1 MYTEKLIMVDSVA
14 TRMQEYYG
22 KLDKGEDV
30 SDFSTVNNQEEL
42 DLLNATASA
51 PATVTSFENNPDVIK
66 NYELVTDYLGN
77 NQTVMSGLLD
87 SASLIDGSKAE
98 FMRDEFRISTLVN
111 RAVTLGDAP
120 KEVVNAY
127 NDLKAAWDS
136 SELTGFGEWAGAVK
150 DYGID
155 LVANYETI
163 PMVASAMFS
172 GGTSVAANAGI
183 RKGLHSAL
191 SKGVAA
197 ASNNPAKFGAAY
209 GGVFT
214 GAADLASQE
223 LNISLENQE
232 EVNYAQTAASTV
244 LGAGLGAGINYG
256 LSRVG
261 SKIRSRRL
269 ERDTEIDNGPIVS
282 ESKGLAL
289 FDEGLDGEYIPASG
303 EAILDNVSG
312 LLSGRT
318 AKVVNDVDETGF
330 EDIIDDFV
338 SDIGGGQSTR
348 EEVEDIVL
356 GALKSGETGD
366 KIKNKVAFGL
376 WKAATEL
383 VGTAFGGKASGVLT
397 SFVPYSKTAETLRKR
412 LSHDF
417 GITTT
422 GKQKERVTMDF
433 SEVAATLTGGFRER
447 FKAAVEPIALNS
459 VKGNLED
466 DVNAALNRAIRGQ
479 MSPDKDIN
487 VAAVKIQ
494 NLFKDIGEQLFEGG
508 LIDKKVENYIPRMWN
523 RKAIENN
530 QNDFAKLLIDEGE
543 AADIVEAERIIKE
556 MLDIEN
562 QLSGGTAGHFFSAKR
577 KFTDISNEAKL
588 VDYLEDDLLSV
599 IETYNFQAGKS
610 LAKIKVLNSRG
621 EADFIKKW
629 IEPIAKEMK
638 AAGQALTKK
647 DKERIR
653 ELYRLT
659 TGENLKRFSDTV
671 QTGADGYQLATRTA
685 LLPLATVGSL
695 TEVLINVGKAG
706 VINSAKGFAQASEVA
721 YRTITN
727 DLHTEL
733 RTKHGLTANEVWREL
748 QSFGKAIDQS
758 VGQIGNRLGGDD
770 LIHEGMQKAS
780 NKFFR
785 LNLLDQWTKFV
796 QITSYAT
803 GKNLI
808 EENLK
813 ALAAH
818 GNKAQTSRTES
829 MIGKLNELDVDYKAG
844 VAWINNGSKR
854 TDSFYTDFKR
864 GASRYTNGV
873 ILQPTGM
880 SNLKPMLYSDPKT
893 TILFQLLGY
902 PAAFSNTVLKGAAK
916 AVIKDPKTNA
926 ANILGAGLSMTAAA
940 RFINWVRSRGE
951 SESMYVP
958 ESEKNLKAI
967 ARWGGNG
974 LFLDTFTR
982 AKSAAKYGDNI
993 MGYATMPFGP
1003 ITGEALNLFQG
1014 KPAQVLG
1021 NKVPFMGAGNVFLG
1035 PDVMRKYRKSLKNID
1050 RSLNDKFVPDFQPN
1064 IARDLL
1070 SKGGTVE
1077 IDRASAEPDERVNK
1091 LTGVP
1096 YNVEAGTAFMDE
1108 LDEGRTERFGFNV
1121 GGKIAQKLST
1131 PLAEV
1136 INKHTDGLFSAS
1148 KVNNV
1153 ASEIEEA
1160 VTLNANLKA
1169 LPEDEYYAD
1178 TMDDIALNQMLVDDV
1193 DVEEYLTVAARSVF
1207 DDNDANDE
1215 LMGLAE
1221 EVDPDYSLY
1230 DTINHMLNPLKDKR
1244 DNLVRSEY
1252 KDVEDS
1258 EALKNLTSFL
1268 GTHITT
1274 LPFYTSVTQEGAKKS
1289 AKQHVAKL
1297 LEEGD
1302 DGLFSFIKD
1311 TAATTPAQRND
1322 NLSLKPSA
1330 NTQKAIE
1337 EFVAESEVNVPV
1349 YRGVSSFVNTDYDIA
1364 YTFPREMGV
1373 HYGNE
1378 GQANYQILKE
1388 LNPNRAVDEF
1398 SLAATGGR
1406 SANKRKMFE
1415 AFQEEMADSGTS
1427 LNASSEEGMSPLTVL
1442 KGYLNIKNPL
1452 FINEDMGSWSA
1463 DNLLTVEYF
1472 PMKDALEE
1480 SLKRSLTKKELG
1492 KIDALSDRALLIS
1505 DEYIVAENTDKKVGV
1520 AVNQIQ
1526 NELKRVLE
1534 HAKLTKDLQGFIK
1547 DLGFDGIKYKNAV
1560 EPPFRGEQL
1569 YSYIAFEPTQFKTVN
1584 ASKFDVNDP
1593 RDMYAK
1599 GGSIVARAL
1608 GIPDEALSWAKSQR
1622 DRFPK
1627 SESYDGIGDAAA
1639 HLALGFITKKSEN
1652 PKAALFAANAREFV
1666 TLDRVGGKMDIHNNK
1681 LGASIDAQNYE
1692 EAEKVI
1698 DTLISDRK
1706 AVFMT
1711 PSESR
1716 ARRGY
1721 NHGGSS
1727 SFYAVSKGD
1736 TLSKIAE
1743 DNETTV
1749 EALMAANDIEDET
1762 LIYVNQKLALPVEK
1776 EFKENRALE
1785 AIKSMRVREG
1795 RQDNKVSSALKRLNS
1810 FRNSQGLSSKSVES
1824 LKRIKESITPEDRKP
1839 VNIGGKIAQKL
1850 APKMTEGFYSA
1861 LEKASLN
1868 LNRKE
1873 GTGQGFLNDLK
1884 KGEKV
1889 TEDELYFT
1897 GVIDKLKDV
1906 KKISKE
1912 EVQDVVANSRVG
1924 VETKKG
1930 SPDYV
1935 DPDDGAYD
1943 FDTAY
1948 DEITTGNVWQVAEL
1962 EQSRPADYKK
1972 YISGEMS
1979 FDEAEKFELDAK
1991 RFVNSS
1997 LSKDESDASG
2007 AFDFSTEYED
2017 YTLAGKAGG
2026 QPQNYREI
2034 LIQAPK
2040 TDKLKDVTH
2049 SNEHFE
2055 SAPNYK
2061 STLAHIR
2068 LSDGVSGEKLDQP
2081 TLIIEEIQSDYHQQG
2096 SKYGYRKDGVTY
2108 TEEDIIKTVKGYKE
2122 PFYNKFRQ
2130 ELSKTSDDVE
2140 YVQEE
2145 ASDYTIQA
2153 LEVMEQ
2159 FLAAGVTK
2167 QEVELFSEKFLNYR
2181 IKDIKLAD
2189 DLASYVSRFDVNYM
2203 ENHKK
2208 AQGVNL
2214 KRAELEKEFV
2224 KELSEADVN
2233 VGRAYQKYLNEDMD
2247 IETVPEAPF
2256 KKTWHKLAINK
2267 ALIEAAEEGNTRI
2280 ALTTGQQQQDRYGTA
2295 GGKLGEKYDTAYLSY
2310 LKKFGKKYGVKP
2322 QLEAVEMGD
2331 VTLDLNVLEITS
2343 EMKEDILK
2351 GLPQFAEGGLV
2362 DE

>member
-14 TRMQEYYG
+14 TRMQEYYS

-51 PATVTSFENNPDVIK
+51 PATVTSFENNPEVIK
-66 NYELVTDYLGN
+66 NYEIVTDYLGN

-98 FMRDEFRISTLVN
+98 FMRDEFRISTLIN
-111 RAVTLGDAP
+111 RAVKMGDAP
-120 KEVVNAY
+120 KEVINAY
-127 NDLKAAWDS
+127 NDLKFAWDN

-172 GGTSVAANAGI
+172 GGASVAANAGI

-209 GGVFT
+209 GGSFT
-214 GAADLASQE
+214 GVADVASQN
-223 LNISLENQE
+223 LNINLDNQD
-232 EVNYAQTAASTV
+232 EVSYGQTAFAST
-244 LGAGLGAGINYG
+244 LGAGMGAGIG
-256 LSRVG
+256 WGMSKVG
-261 SKIRSRRL
+261 SKIRNRRL
-269 ERDTEIDNGPIVS
+269 ERDTEVDNGPVLS

-289 FDEGLDGEYIPASG
+289 FDEGLEGDYIPASG
-303 EAILDNVSG
+303 EVILDNVSG

-318 AKVVNDVDETGF
+318 AKVVNDIDEADF

-338 SDIGGGQSTR
+338 DDIGGGQSTR
-348 EEVEDIVL
+348 EEIEDIVL
-356 GALKSGETGD
+356 GALKSGETGA
-366 KIKNKVAFGL
+366 KIQNTVAFGL

-383 VGTAFGGKASGVLT
+383 VGTAFGGKASGILT
-397 SFVPYSKTAETLRKR
+397 SYVPYSKTAETLRKR

-422 GKQKERVTMDF
+422 GKQKERVAMDF

-447 FKAAVEPIALNS
+447 YKAAIEPIALNS
-459 VKGNLED
+459 VKGTLED
-466 DVNAALNRAIRGQ
+466 DVTAALNRAIRGQ

-487 VAAVKIQ
+487 TAAVKIQ
-494 NLFKDIGEQLFEGG
+494 NLFKDIGDQLFEGG

-530 QNDFAKLLIDEGE
+530 QNDFAKLLIEEGE

-577 KFTDISNEAKL
+577 KFTDISNEGKL

-610 LAKIKVLNSRG
+610 LAKIKVLNSRN
-621 EADFIKKW
+621 EEDFIRKW
-629 IEPIAKEMK
+629 IEPITKEMK
-638 AAGQALTKK
+638 AAGKTLDKK
-647 DKERIR
+647 DKEKIR

-671 QTGADGYQLATRTA
+671 QTGADGYQLATRMAT
-685 LLPLATVGSL
+685 LPLATIGSL
-695 TEVLINVGKAG
+695 TEVLINVGRAG
-706 VINSAKGFAQASEVA
+706 VINSAKGFAEASEVA
-721 YRTITN
+721 YKTITN

-733 RTKHGLTANEVWREL
+733 RTRHGMTANEVWREL
-748 QSFGKAIDQS
+748 QSFNKAVDQA

-770 LIHEGMQKAS
+770 LVHEGMQKVS

-785 LNLLDQWTKFV
+785 LNVLDQWTKFV

-808 EENLK
+808 EKNLK

-829 MIGKLNELDVDYKAG
+829 AIGKLNELDIDYKAG
-844 VAWINNGSKR
+844 VDWINNGSKR
-854 TDSFYTDFKR
+854 TDAFYTDFKR

-873 ILQPTGM
+873 ILQPTSM

-916 AVIKDPKTNA
+916 SIIKDPKANA
-926 ANILGAGLSMTAAA
+926 ANIFAAGLSMTAAA
-940 RFINWVRSRGE
+940 RFTNWVRSRGE
-951 SESMYVP
+951 SESIYVS
-958 ESEKNLKAI
+958 EAEKNFKAI

-982 AKSAAKYGDNI
+982 AKNAAKYGDNI

-1021 NKVPFMGAGNVFLG
+1021 NKVPFVGAGNVFLG
-1035 PDVMRKYRKSLKNID
+1035 PDTMQKYRKTLKNID
-1050 RSLNDKFVPDFQPN
+1050 KSLNEKFVPDFQPN
-1064 IARDLL
+1064 VGRDLL

-1077 IDRASAEPDERVNK
+1077 IDRASSEPDERINK

-1108 LDEGRTERFGFNV
+1108 LDEGRTERFGFSV
-1121 GGKIAQKLST
+1121 GGKAAQKLSS

-1136 INKHTDGLFSAS
+1136 INKHTDGLFSSS
-1148 KVNNV
+1148 KVNDV
-1153 ASEIEEA
+1153 ADEIEEA

-1169 LPEDEYYAD
+1169 LPEEQFNSD

-1193 DVEEYLTVAARSVF
+1193 DVEEYLAVSARSVF

-1215 LMGLAE
+1215 LIGLAE

-1230 DTINHMLNPLKDKR
+1230 DTISHMLNPLKDKR
-1244 DNLVRSEY
+1244 DNLLRTEY

-1258 EALKNLTSFL
+1258 EALENLTKFL
-1268 GTHITT
+1268 GSHIST
-1274 LPFYTSVTQEGAKKS
+1274 LPFYTSVTKEGAKKS
-1289 AKQHVAKL
+1289 AQQHVAKL
-1297 LEEGD
+1297 LD
-1302 DGLFSFIKD
+1302 DSNDDLYSFIKQ
-1311 TAATTPAQRND
+1311 TAASTPAERTNTL
-1322 NLSLKPSA
+1322 NIKPSIA
-1330 NTQKAIE
+1330 AQKSIE
-1337 EFVAESEVNVPV
+1337 EFTEESSVTTPV
-1349 YRGVSSFVNTDYDIA
+1349 YRGVSSFVNHDYDVA
-1364 YTFPREMGV
+1364 YAFPREMGV

-1378 GQANYQILKE
+1378 GQANYQMLKE
-1388 LNPNRAVDEF
+1388 LNPNRAFDEF
-1398 SLAATGGR
+1398 SLGSTAGR
-1406 SANKRKMFE
+1406 VANKTEMFK
-1415 AFQEEMADSGTS
+1415 AFKEELQGNPLKTNEDS
-1427 LNASSEEGMSPLTVL
+1427 AEGMAPLTVL
-1442 KGYLNIKNPL
+1442 KGYLNIKKPL
-1452 FINEDMGSWSA
+1452 FINTDMGSWSA
-1463 DNLLTVEYF
+1463 DNLLTVEF
-1472 PMKDALEE
+1472 FTMKDALEE
-1480 SLKRSLTKKELG
+1480 NLQRSLSKKELKNLDG
-1492 KIDALSDRALLIS
+1492 LSDRALTIS
-1505 DEYIVAENTDKKVGV
+1505 DEFIVSENTDKKVGV
-1520 AVNQIQ
+1520 AVNQIE

-1534 HAKLTKDLQGFIK
+1534 HSKLTKDLQDFIK
-1547 DLGFDGIKYKNAV
+1547 GLGFDGIKYKNSV
-1560 EPPFRGEQL
+1560 EPPFKGEQL
-1569 YSYIAFEPTQFKTVN
+1569 YSYIAFDPSQFKNVN

-1593 RDMYAK
+1593 RDMYSD
-1599 GGSIVARAL
+1599 GGSVVARAL
-1608 GIPDEALSWAKSQR
+1608 GIPDKALSWAKSQR

-1627 SESYDGIGDAAA
+1627 NQSYDGIGDAAA
-1639 HLALGFITKKSEN
+1639 HLALGFITKNSKN
-1652 PKAALFAANAREFV
+1652 PKAALFAANAREV
-1666 TLDRVGGKMDIHNNK
+1666 LTLDRVGGKMDIHNNN
-1681 LGASIDAQNYE
+1681 LGASIDARNYA

-1698 DTLISDRK
+1698 DSLIADRK

-1721 NHGGSS
+1721 SKGGSS
-1727 SFYAVSKGD
+1727 DFYVVSKGD
-1736 TLSKIAE
+1736 TLPKIAK
-1743 DNETTV
+1743 NNGTSV
-1749 EALMAANDIEDET
+1749 EALMAANDIEDAN
-1762 LIYVNQKLALPVEK
+1762 LIYVKQKISLPVEK
-1776 EFKENRALE
+1776 EFKENKSLE
-1785 AIKSMRVREG
+1785 AIKAMRVREG
-1795 RQDNKVSSALKRLNS
+1795 RQDNKVSSALKKLNA
-1810 FRNSQGLSSKSVES
+1810 FRNKSGLSSQSLES

-1948 DEITTGNVWQVAEL
+1948 DEMTTGNVWQVAEL
-1962 EQSRPADYKK
+1962 EQSRPADYEK

-2040 TDKLKDVTH
+2040 TEKLKDVRHH
-2049 SNEHFE
+2049 SEHFE
-2055 SAPNYK
+2055 SAPNYE

-2145 ASDYTIQA
+2145 AIDYTIQA

-2167 QEVELFSEKFLNYR
+2167 QEVELFSKKFLNYR

-2189 DLASYVSRFDVNYM
+2189 DLALYVSRFDENYM

-2224 KELSEADVN
+2224 KELSEENVN

-2331 VTLDLNVLEITS
+2331 VTLDLNVLEITP
-2343 EMKEDILK
+2343 EMKDDILK